1 MRPTCCVHVRVELI
15 HLLFDE
21 AILPTAKCLRFDKM
35 SIGPEQCRAA
45 RGFLAW
51 SQEDLASASGVSR
64 ATLIDFERGERQP
77 IASNLKMIQAA
88 LERAGIE
95 FTRSPDD
102 RVGVIGPKSTAAVAK
117 RAGPAARKRSS

>member
-1 MRPTCCVHVRVELI
+1 M
-15 HLLFDE
+15 
-21 AILPTAKCLRFDKM
+21 FDKM

-45 RGFLAW
+45 RALLGW
-51 SQEDLASASGVSR
+51 SQEDLARASGVSR

-95 FTRSPDD
+95 FTITSDN
-102 RVGVIGPKSTAAVAK
+102 RVGVTGPKSKGTSPK
-117 RAGPAARKRSS
+117 RAKPTTHKRTS